1 MILHPSV
8 ATVVAIML
16 AASFVLVSYRTLR
29 GPSAIDRVLG
39 LDMLAYVAIAI
50 IATAVLVTGHAVVVD
65 VAVVLGLIAFIG
77 TVAFAGYGLG
87 RGGSS

>member
-1 MILHPSV
+1 
-8 ATVVAIML
+8 
-16 AASFVLVSYRTLR
+16 
-29 GPSAIDRVLG
+29 
-39 LDMLAYVAIAI
+39 MLAYVAIGI